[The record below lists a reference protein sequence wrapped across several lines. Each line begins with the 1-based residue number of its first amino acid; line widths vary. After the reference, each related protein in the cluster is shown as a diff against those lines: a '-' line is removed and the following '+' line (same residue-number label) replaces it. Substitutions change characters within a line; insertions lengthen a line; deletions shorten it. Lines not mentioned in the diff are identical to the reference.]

1 MDEVAIYVLEGK
13 NLIACDKGG
22 TSDPYVK
29 LAIGHNVK
37 AQTKRI
43 DKTLNPKWNETVY
56 LKVQDASK
64 QTLEVTVWDHDTF
77 RKDDFMG
84 QVNIQL
90 YEAAQ
95 LGDSKKWYPLQPRK
109 PEEHITGEVFLRIL
123 ITAAAPSGNLSVED
137 LKKMAADEKAHAASV
152 GGGVDPQGGGGGLGF
167 APPQIG
173 GGGSGFAPLPPQP
186 PSPQGGWGG
195 AAPPQGG
202 WGGAPA
208 WNNDGAPP
216 PAPPRSVSAP
226 APGPV
231 DDRALPSIPGPPTPP
246 PVQPH
251 HYAAPLPPPP
261 QAHQSL
267 PQARTLYD
275 WTAENAGEFPSLRAG
290 DVVTITQDNG
300 DPTWAFVSF
309 NGQEGYIP
317 HNYLERL

>member
-95 LGDSKKWYPLQPRK
+95 LGDSKKMVSSPT
-109 PEEHITGEVFLRIL
+109 EETRGTHYWRSLL
-123 ITAAAPSGNLSVED
+123 
-137 LKKMAADEKAHAASV
+137 AHPDNRSSAFGKSV
-152 GGGVDPQGGGGGLGF
+152 GRGPQEDGGRRKSTRGF
-167 APPQIG
+167 SGWRCGSSWWWRRIG
-173 GGGSGFAPLPPQP
+173 IRTSSDWWWRIGIRTSSTTTTFSTRRVGRSGSSTGRVGRG
-186 PSPQGGWGG
+186 SCM
-195 AAPPQGG
+195 
-202 WGGAPA
+202 
-208 WNNDGAPP
+208 
-216 PAPPRSVSAP
+216 
-226 APGPV
+226 
-231 DDRALPSIPGPPTPP
+231 
-246 PVQPH
+246 
-251 HYAAPLPPPP
+251 
-261 QAHQSL
+261 
-267 PQARTLYD
+267 
-275 WTAENAGEFPSLRAG
+275 E
-290 DVVTITQDNG
+290 
-300 DPTWAFVSF
+300 
-309 NGQEGYIP
+309 
-317 HNYLERL
+317 